1 MRSLSWRVLPLA
13 VALLASHALAV
24 DEPEAPLPASA
35 PDAGVAEPEVDLL
48 AEAPE
53 PGAASELAKTFGEAL
68 SLLKLEATWSG
79 YGDVVLAF
87 VPDKPPTFLMTH
99 FNPILS
105 ARMGEHVSAE
115 IELEFEPGKF
125 LAEYALVDFTPHRAF
140 TVRLGRFL
148 IPIGQFNEVLHPSFR
163 WNMVS
168 RPLMHR
174 TVSPAVMSSV
184 GAQVRGAVPVGA
196 GATFDYAVYVVNGM
210 GGGAEFTSNAE
221 VARNLRREDL
231 EDNNADKAFGARAGV
246 RLFADRQVGSTQ
258 LGVSFYSGA
267 IDPRAA
273 YRLTIADVDASLKL
287 GPLLLRGEFAQ
298 SFLGPEGTLIPFES
312 GVYVQASA
320 MIWKLDVAARF
331 DWARERPFALTP
343 LNKRAL
349 VASVAYRAFT
359 YWSARAE
366 VSVPVVD
373 GSSDFRPTVN
383 VMAAFSF

>member
-1 MRSLSWRVLPLA
+1 MRCSGRMLSLA
-13 VALLASHALAV
+13 VIVGAAY
-24 DEPEAPLPASA
+24 ASA
-35 PDAGVAEPEVDLL
+35 QTPDGGTEEPEVNLL
-48 AEAPE
+48 DAAPE
-53 PGAASELAKTFGEAL
+53 ADSGPLEKVAKTFGEAL
-68 SLLKLEATWSG
+68 SLLNLEASWSG
-79 YGDVVLAF
+79 YGDVVLTF

-168 RPLMHR
+168 RPLVNR
-174 TVSPAVMSSV
+174 TVNPAVMSSV
-184 GAQVRGAVPVGA
+184 GVQLRGVVPMAPGS
-196 GATFDYAVYVVNGM
+196 TFDYAVYVVNGL
-210 GGGAEFTSNAE
+210 GGPADYAAKAE

-231 EDNNADKAFGARAGV
+231 EDNNADKAFGARVGV
-246 RLFADRQVGSTQ
+246 RLFADRKVGSLQ
-258 LGVSFYSGA
+258 LGASFYSGA
-267 IDPRAA
+267 IDPNAA
-273 YRLTIADVDASLKL
+273 TRLTITDVDAELKL
-287 GPLLLRGEFAQ
+287 GPVLLRAEGSQ
-298 SFLGPEGTLIPFES
+298 SFLGGEGTLTPFES

-320 MIWKLDVAARF
+320 MLWKIDVAGRF
-331 DWARERPFALTP
+331 DWARERPFAQAP
-343 LNKRAL
+343 LDKRAL
-349 VASVAYRAFT
+349 VVSASYRAFT

-373 GSSDFRPTVN
+373 DGKNDYRPTVN

>member
-1 MRSLSWRVLPLA
+1 MSSRSWRAPALA
-13 VALLASHALAV
+13 VILVASSALAVEDGGLLAS
-24 DEPEAPLPASA
+24 PA
-35 PDAGVAEPEVDLL
+35 DAGVEEPEVNLLDAPPEQGGL
-48 AEAPE
+48 AEA
-53 PGAASELAKTFGEAL
+53 AKTFGEAL
-68 SLLKLEATWSG
+68 SLLRLEATWSG
-79 YGDVVLAF
+79 YGDVTLAF
-87 VPDKPPTFLMTH
+87 APNKPPTFLMTH

-115 IELEFEPGKF
+115 IEFEFEPGDF

-174 TVSPAVMSSV
+174 TVTPAVMSSV
-184 GAQVRGAVPVGA
+184 GAQLRGVIPIGA
-196 GATFDYAVYVVNGM
+196 GSTFDYAVYVVNGL
-210 GGGAEFTSNAE
+210 GGPEDYTSRTE
-221 VARNLRREDL
+221 VARSLRREDL
-231 EDNNADKAFGARAGV
+231 EDNNADKAFGGRLGV
-246 RLFADRQVGSTQ
+246 RLLADRAVGNIQ
-258 LGVSFYSGA
+258 LGVSAYSGA
-267 IDPRAA
+267 VDPRGAT
-273 YRLTIADVDASLKL
+273 RLTLANADASMKL
-287 GPLLLRGEFAQ
+287 GPVLLRGEFAQ
-298 SFLGPEGTLIPFES
+298 SFLGPEGTFLPFET

-320 MIWKLDVAARF
+320 MLWKLDVAARF
-331 DWARERPFALTP
+331 DWARERPAAQQP
-343 LNKRAL
+343 LDKRAL

-373 GSSDFRPTVN
+373 DGAHDYRPTVN